1 MTLTDIIELELAMA
15 MLEAQA
21 TVQESAPAPDASTLT
36 NNPLL
41 DY

>member
-1 MTLTDIIELELAMA
+1 MKLTDIIELELALA
-15 MLEAQA
+15 MLEAEAAAGQD
-21 TVQESAPAPDASTLT
+21 APAADTSTIT